1 MKKLNGLIASDGL
14 AAGPLYC
21 IMEQPETV
29 IPSYSISENEIGLQ
43 KSRLAGAV
51 EKAKNE
57 LSELISSSSDVEKT
71 ENDKTGEDIIST
83 HILMLSDTAFLD
95 SVFADIE
102 KTRMNAEFVLKRKL
116 DETVAMLQTA
126 GDEYLSARAV
136 DIQDAFESVFVY
148 LLKQGARDSR
158 FTKVPKGAIIAA
170 KLIKPSEALLVKNAG
185 VNGIIM
191 EEGGVTSHISIM
203 ARAWDIPMLVGVKNC
218 MDFARTNMPAALD
231 ADGGFVLFNPSKPII
246 KEYEGRIEKRNAEI
260 KELLEAQKNYTER
273 LSITTKDGVKVSVN
287 ANIAFPE
294 EIENKFVTVSN
305 GIGLFRS
312 EFLFLEDGKIPDE
325 DTQFEA
331 YKKVVEAMGKK
342 PVIIRTFDVGADKMI
357 DEQENLRE
365 KNPLL
370 GWRAV
375 RYCIERKEVFKTQ
388 IKAILRAGVFGNVFL
403 LIPMISNIEEII
415 EVKKI
420 IEECKLE
427 CNAAGEKII
436 EKVNV
441 GIMVEVPSTA
451 VAADLYAPYLDFFSI
466 GTNDL
471 IQYTMAADRENT
483 KVAYLANYF
492 EPAVLRLIKNVID
505 AQRFIKEQVGHLVSM
520 CGEMASHEDA
530 AFLLLGMGLRHFSM
544 PAGKILK
551 MQKFMQSVNVK
562 DAEALYEKI
571 KKLNS
576 ASQIKTE
583 VQKTLE
589 KYYAEK

>member
-1 MKKLNGLIASDGL
+1 
-14 AAGPLYC
+14 
-21 IMEQPETV
+21 
-29 IPSYSISENEIGLQ
+29 
-43 KSRLAGAV
+43 
-51 EKAKNE
+51 
-57 LSELISSSSDVEKT
+57 
-71 ENDKTGEDIIST
+71 
-83 HILMLSDTAFLD
+83 
-95 SVFADIE
+95 
-102 KTRMNAEFVLKRKL
+102 
-116 DETVAMLQTA
+116 
-126 GDEYLSARAV
+126 
-136 DIQDAFESVFVY
+136 
-148 LLKQGARDSR
+148 
-158 FTKVPKGAIIAA
+158 
-170 KLIKPSEALLVKNAG
+170 
-185 VNGIIM
+185 
-191 EEGGVTSHISIM
+191 
-203 ARAWDIPMLVGVKNC
+203 
-218 MDFARTNMPAALD
+218 MPAALD
-231 ADGGFVLFNPSKPII
+231 ADGGFVLFNPSKILI
-246 KEYEGRIEKRNAEI
+246 KEYEERIEKRNAEI

-294 EIENKFVTVSN
+294 EIENKFVTISN

-342 PVIIRTFDVGADKMI
+342 PVVIRTFDVGADKMI
-357 DEQENLRE
+357 DEQETLRE

-427 CNAAGEKII
+427 CTADGKKII
-436 EKVNV
+436 EKANV

-505 AQRFIKEQVGHLVSM
+505 AQKFIKEQVGHLVSM

-576 ASQIKTE
+576 ASQIKAE

-589 KYYAEK
+589 KDYAEN

>member
-1 MKKLNGLIASDGL
+1 
-14 AAGPLYC
+14 
-21 IMEQPETV
+21 
-29 IPSYSISENEIGLQ
+29 
-43 KSRLAGAV
+43 
-51 EKAKNE
+51 
-57 LSELISSSSDVEKT
+57 
-71 ENDKTGEDIIST
+71 
-83 HILMLSDTAFLD
+83 
-95 SVFADIE
+95 
-102 KTRMNAEFVLKRKL
+102 
-116 DETVAMLQTA
+116 
-126 GDEYLSARAV
+126 
-136 DIQDAFESVFVY
+136 
-148 LLKQGARDSR
+148 
-158 FTKVPKGAIIAA
+158 
-170 KLIKPSEALLVKNAG
+170 
-185 VNGIIM
+185 
-191 EEGGVTSHISIM
+191 
-203 ARAWDIPMLVGVKNC
+203 
-218 MDFARTNMPAALD
+218 
-231 ADGGFVLFNPSKPII
+231 
-246 KEYEGRIEKRNAEI
+246 
-260 KELLEAQKNYTER
+260 
-273 LSITTKDGVKVSVN
+273 
-287 ANIAFPE
+287 
-294 EIENKFVTVSN
+294 
-305 GIGLFRS
+305 
-312 EFLFLEDGKIPDE
+312 
-325 DTQFEA
+325 
-331 YKKVVEAMGKK
+331 
-342 PVIIRTFDVGADKMI
+342 MI
-357 DEQENLRE
+357 DEQETLRE

-427 CNAAGEKII
+427 CNADGKKII

-589 KYYAEK
+589 KYYAEN